1 MSGAKVS
8 TKERGRARHH
18 HSRIKWAR
26 PTDALSENRQQ
37 QHYVFGRAEYL
48 IEYGNRF
55 RTAKESW
62 QDVPAA
68 RQLLL
73 MCSDDDRGLPSG
85 ASSFQPSIRA
95 LPLLDREHGKGEKE
109 TAVADQ
115 QPRVIQQ
122 AVALAISSGRRERRF
137 GMRKNCS
144 ADHRKKGTEL
154 GLSRTR

>member
-1 MSGAKVS
+1 MGPRYRPKRGKGPAPSLTHQMGKAYSYAKRKSPTAALHFWSSGISDRIRKPIPHRKGIMARRTGSAPTAFECAAMMIVACRAVPPHSSHRSGPCPSS
-8 TKERGRARHH
+8 TP
-18 HSRIKWAR
+18 S
-26 PTDALSENRQQ
+26 
-37 QHYVFGRAEYL
+37 
-48 IEYGNRF
+48 
-55 RTAKESW
+55 TA
-62 QDVPAA
+62 
-68 RQLLL
+68 
-73 MCSDDDRGLPSG
+73 
-85 ASSFQPSIRA
+85 
-95 LPLLDREHGKGEKE
+95 KGEKE